1 MNAKV
6 DIKNE
11 KRKRIDKESALKLL
25 NDHIRD
31 IFSAYNNAVDKFNEE
46 INQTIP
52 EARTRLW
59 AALLN
64 AKLTESFIH
73 QFPGNWKKGKYGR
86 VIFRW
91 KEVQLLIKKLNRNSK
106 PSYIPTMLS
115 DSIVNQKQQSLFTDD
130 DASKEEPIL
139 IFGYTKDAF
148 GQIINPRIVYFNGK
162 VEWVIGQEEFALR
175 RTGTASKEEIN
186 VSLKQKGQ
194 GEKEAE

>member
-1 MNAKV
+1 M
-6 DIKNE
+6 
-11 KRKRIDKESALKLL
+11 
-25 NDHIRD
+25 
-31 IFSAYNNAVDKFNEE
+31 
-46 INQTIP
+46 
-52 EARTRLW
+52 
-59 AALLN
+59 
-64 AKLTESFIH
+64 
-73 QFPGNWKKGKYGR
+73 
-86 VIFRW
+86 
-91 KEVQLLIKKLNRNSK
+91 QLLIKKLNRNSK